1 MALSNG
7 IITAPVTDSD
17 LKTLFGAGNNIN
29 DWCNNGAINKFA
41 RYKPVRLSKKEL
53 LTNADRQ
60 SVAHGITIP
69 DVVTSTSITGAAIQ
83 DASANDW
90 EYNLPTGGDNQKY
103 READFC
109 NCEHPSSY
117 GYYHNAVPPIQ
128 VVYPRDGWTF
138 QRGNNQSRSL
148 IIYVDLDPDDSA
160 INLQS
165 YDFVASGLDLN
176 QWTLIAFVDSQYL
189 STKIFASDDTI
200 LNGGEMAGNS
210 ISITIPNGTGSYY
223 ADVYICM
230 YRYNNSIGRYEFL
243 PLPKQGDYNPGSYTL
258 HVVDDAQQSGGGIPG
273 GDTEEMFKNVSFS
286 YGLYGTYKTA
296 WDCTDGGTAKWS
308 MRGGGSLYVKMT
320 LKNTAASQ
328 STIDRQDFELDLNGL
343 GFVTPTTLYNSNKQS
358 VSSVTIPSGGTID
371 IYMFFDAIFTG
382 LGSDWTNSNKNSSFS
397 MDFTRNGATLFGCD
411 IYACRGTDGW
421 IERSS

>member
-69 DVVTSTSITGAAIQ
+69 DVVTSSSITGAAIM
-83 DASANDW
+83 DAAANDW

-128 VVYPRDGWTF
+128 VNYPQNGWKYT
-138 QRGNNQSRSL
+138 RGSASRYFS
-148 IIYVDLDPDDSA
+148 IYVDLDPDDSA
-160 INLQS
+160 INLQAE
-165 YDFVASGLDLN
+165 DFVASGLNLN
-176 QWTLIAFVDSQYL
+176 EWTLIAYVDSQYF
-189 STKIFASDDTI
+189 STKLFASDDTI
-200 LNGGEMAGNS
+200 LSGGE
-210 ISITIPNGTGSYY
+210 ISGSTIVITIPSGSSSYS

-230 YRYNNSIGRYEFL
+230 YRFNSGRYEFL
-243 PLPKQGDYNPGSYTL
+243 PLPKQGSYNPTIMSLYIK
-258 HVVDDAQQSGGGIPG
+258 DDASESGGGIE
-273 GDTEEMFKNVSFS
+273 GDVFQNTQAS
-286 YGLYGTYKTA
+286 YALDGEFRPLA
-296 WDCTDGGTAKWS
+296 DFTDGGEAKWA
-308 MRGGGSLYVKMT
+308 MRTDTGNLVLKVKLT
-320 LKNTAASQ
+320 NKSGTT
-328 STIDRQDFELDLNGL
+328 STIQRNAFNIAIDEAGGNPQFMYDNQKRVISSVSIANNATVTIYLEWDALFTQLDYWNSS
-343 GFVTPTTLYNSNKQS
+343 TKNSNWS
-358 VSSVTIPSGGTID
+358 FDLTRSGA
-371 IYMFFDAIFTG
+371 Y
-382 LGSDWTNSNKNSSFS
+382 LVGSD
-397 MDFTRNGATLFGCD
+397 M
-411 IYACRGTDGW
+411 YAFKGSYGW
-421 IERSS
+421 VARSS